1 MFIYPHAHMISRTT
15 DDYDTMAHA
24 GVVAVIEP
32 FFLARPAA
40 HQSRHLC
47 RPYAGRSVMTTSRR
61 DVLLQGAVI
70 GAGVIA
76 ANMTGMEA

>member
-1 MFIYPHAHMISRTT
+1 
-15 DDYDTMAHA
+15 
-24 GVVAVIEP
+24 
-32 FFLARPAA
+32 
-40 HQSRHLC
+40 
-47 RPYAGRSVMTTSRR
+47 MTTSRR